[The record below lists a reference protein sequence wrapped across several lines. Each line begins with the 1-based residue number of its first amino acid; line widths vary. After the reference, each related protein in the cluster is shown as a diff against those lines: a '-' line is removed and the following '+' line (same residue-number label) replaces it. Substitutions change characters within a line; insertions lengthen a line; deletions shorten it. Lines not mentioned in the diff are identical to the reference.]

1 MPVVA
6 SPETIAPSA
15 FGEIVVWANRY
26 DLRFAEGEVPV
37 QDPPSSSSTT
47 TLWVRDATGRRVD
60 YPALAA
66 LCDIFYPR
74 VFLRRGGFVPSGTIS
89 LTSYNY

>member
-47 TLWVRDATGRRVD
+47 TLWVRDATGRPVD

-66 LCDIFYPR
+66 LCDIF
-74 VFLRRGGFVPSGTIS
+74 RR
-89 LTSYNY
+89 